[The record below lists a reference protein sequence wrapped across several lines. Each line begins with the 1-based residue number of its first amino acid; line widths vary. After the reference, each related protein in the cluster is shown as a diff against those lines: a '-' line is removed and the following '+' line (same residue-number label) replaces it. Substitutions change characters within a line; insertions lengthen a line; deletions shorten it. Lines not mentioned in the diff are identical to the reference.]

1 MGLNSQEF
9 LGILHSLF
17 RIESQDDTLRPGS
30 EQSQMLSA
38 LWFGE
43 NDQVA
48 KSRGGWEGSHLS
60 PDTESCVGGGS
71 FLP

>member
-1 MGLNSQEF
+1 
-9 LGILHSLF
+9 
-17 RIESQDDTLRPGS
+17 
-30 EQSQMLSA
+30 MLSA

-60 PDTESCVGGGS
+60 LDTESCVGGGS